1 MPESN
6 PMKNRNIHEQLEHL
20 AKQVNPEFSPP
31 VDVTASVLQSLRHPM
46 PPKKWD
52 PVDYA
57 IPCFAALSIAAACL
71 ALFFNFDAL
80 MLINHPAMEIV
91 QSETLFP

>member
-1 MPESN
+1 
-6 PMKNRNIHEQLEHL
+6 MKHRNIHEQLEQLEHL

-31 VDVTASVLQSLRHPM
+31 VDVTASVLQTLRSQVIV
-46 PPKKWD
+46 KQKRE

-57 IPCFAALSIAAACL
+57 MLCFTVASVAAACI
-71 ALFFNFDAL
+71 ALFYSFDSM